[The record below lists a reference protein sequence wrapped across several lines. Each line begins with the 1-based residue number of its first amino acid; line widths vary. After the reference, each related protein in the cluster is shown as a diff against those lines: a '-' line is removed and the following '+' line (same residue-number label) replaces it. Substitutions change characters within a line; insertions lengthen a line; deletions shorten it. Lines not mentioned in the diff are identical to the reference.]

1 MTISLLVVPGATSCT
16 ERGTLPAGWCW
27 FVGDAGRREPVGMLG
42 RPSVVSICLA
52 SFTIRRAI
60 FVPSLLEGGTV
71 YRDVVSARGPRGQ

>member
-16 ERGTLPAGWCW
+16 KRGTLPAGWCW
-27 FVGDAGRREPVGMLG
+27 FVGMLG
-42 RPSVVSICLA
+42 RPSVLSICRA

-60 FVPSLLEGGTV
+60 FVPYPTEGGTV